1 MDTRAGCHG
10 SIVLRAA
17 HIVGSTVRG
26 LYNKVVTVL
35 CVASQ
40 IVV

>member
-17 HIVGSTVRG
+17 HLVGSTVRI
-26 LYNKVVTVL
+26 LDDSVVTAL
-35 CVASQ
+35 E
-40 IVV
+40 